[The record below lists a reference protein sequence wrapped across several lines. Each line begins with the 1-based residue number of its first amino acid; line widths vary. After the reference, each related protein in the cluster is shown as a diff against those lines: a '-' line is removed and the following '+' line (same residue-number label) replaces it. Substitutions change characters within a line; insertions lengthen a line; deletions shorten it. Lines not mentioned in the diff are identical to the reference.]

1 MSEDEPEDIPNG
13 VDGGPSREVQLGF
26 GRKLRGFVDSG
37 LWSKRGWEKV
47 VIRYGADLTVELPG
61 EIKSVFILWRS
72 TVLKDTD
79 KVDIPAMV
87 VSDEIKHEKRLA
99 F

>member
-1 MSEDEPEDIPNG
+1 M
-13 VDGGPSREVQLGF
+13 
-26 GRKLRGFVDSG
+26 
-37 LWSKRGWEKV
+37 
-47 VIRYGADLTVELPG
+47 IRYGAYLTVELPG
-61 EIKSVFILWRS
+61 EIKSVFILWIS

-87 VSDEIKHEKRLA
+87 VGDEISHEKRLA

>member
-1 MSEDEPEDIPNG
+1 M
-13 VDGGPSREVQLGF
+13 
-26 GRKLRGFVDSG
+26 
-37 LWSKRGWEKV
+37 
-47 VIRYGADLTVELPG
+47 IRYGADLTVELPG
-61 EIKSVFILWRS
+61 ESKSVFILQRS

>member
-1 MSEDEPEDIPNG
+1 MEDRAERYSW
-13 VDGGPSREVQLGF
+13 VLV

-37 LWSKRGWEKV
+37 LWSKRDWEKA
-47 VIRYGADLTVELPG
+47 VIQYGADLTVELPG

-72 TVLKDTD
+72 TVLKDID

-87 VSDEIKHEKRLA
+87 VSDDINHKNRLL